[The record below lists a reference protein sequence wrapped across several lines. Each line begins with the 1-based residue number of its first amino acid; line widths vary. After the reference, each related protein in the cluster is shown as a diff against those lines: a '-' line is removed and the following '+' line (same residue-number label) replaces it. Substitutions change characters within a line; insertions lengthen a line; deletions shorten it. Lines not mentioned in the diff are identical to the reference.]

1 MTENP
6 QNETKPAQKRA
17 SIITFGDGHYQF
29 YINNPKKNSKDLKFP
44 SNEIDTR
51 NIVLR
56 NVPSLNTGNESE
68 KIRDYLYR
76 RILAMKNGY
85 ERSKRQHKSMNMSRK
100 IIFNTLYK
108 ELGVSDPNRDKKSDI
123 KSKVDRCLSHWAKQ
137 EFIVSY
143 KYTKKPGSNQY
154 DGVEINFIKYKRN
167 DITDMSLMFYGCYSL
182 TNLDISK
189 LNTENVKDMD
199 LMFGNCKSLKNLNI
213 SNFNTEKVEKMNL
226 LFQRCSSLEK
236 LNLSNFNTNN
246 VTNMIGMFS
255 FCSSL
260 KKLDLSNFK
269 TNNVTNMIGLFE
281 NCYSLTKLNL
291 SNFKT
296 GKVTNMS
303 YMFSFCTSLKFLDI
317 SNFSSSKETNM
328 KYMFNHCESLVNLVI
343 RDKFNI
349 YKENSIGMF
358 SNCSEELKDKI
369 QNDKNISG
377 NVFDESLGEFSFDHY
392 RGELFNDKGKSEYI
406 PFFLRFNSCY
416 GAFNTYELINW
427 KDPTKVKIL

>member
-1 MTENP
+1 MFGKIKSAFFLRYVC
-6 QNETKPAQKRA
+6 QNIRKKEKILRIFHYNKCLQKKLNISVEDYKDNYYKTIIEIKPGETKDNIRENVFIRIIRSNYNYYHIFFDDNKNEVKR
-17 SIITFGDGHYQF
+17 
-29 YINNPKKNSKDLKFP
+29 N
-44 SNEIDTR
+44 
-51 NIVLR
+51 
-56 NVPSLNTGNESE
+56 
-68 KIRDYLYR
+68 YL
-76 RILAMKNGY
+76 
-85 ERSKRQHKSMNMSRK
+85 E
-100 IIFNTLYK
+100 YK
-108 ELGVSDPNRDKKSDI
+108 EKVGKITIHIDYKVKSI
-123 KSKVDRCLSHWAKQ
+123 KALFLCCNV
-137 EFIVSY
+137 E
-143 KYTKKPGSNQY
+143 
-154 DGVEINFIKYKRN
+154 EINFIKYKRN
-167 DITDMSLMFYGCYSL
+167 DITDMSLMFYGCHSL
-182 TNLDISK
+182 TNLDISR

-343 RDKFNI
+343 RDNFNI

-358 SNCSEELKDKI
+358 ANCSEELKDKI